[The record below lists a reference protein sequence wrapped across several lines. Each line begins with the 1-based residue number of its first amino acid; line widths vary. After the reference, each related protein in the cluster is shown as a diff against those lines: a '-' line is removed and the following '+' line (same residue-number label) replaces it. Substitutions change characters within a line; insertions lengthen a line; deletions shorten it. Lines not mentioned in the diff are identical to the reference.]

1 MNKWVNES
9 SNEWTT
15 YSVVLDMTKQWP
27 VEVKEQNKQIN
38 ICGVLFYCI
47 SEMVVMG
54 IYSPLSG

>member
-15 YSVVLDMTKQWP
+15 SSLVTDMTKQWP
-27 VEVKEQNKQIN
+27 VEVKQQNKQVN
-38 ICGVLFYCI
+38 ICGVQFYCI